1 MLEHC
6 TLLKKGKLLVL
17 VMDCQSYIFLSSSD
31 DLEPSFSDS
40 GNSRDGDND
49 DGSTSFSDSESS
61 DDDHQR
67 YIM

>member
-1 MLEHC
+1 
-6 TLLKKGKLLVL
+6 
-17 VMDCQSYIFLSSSD
+17 MDCQSYIFLSSSD